1 MAICAGARLKIICA
15 GTQKPGEIQ
24 AKKHYE
30 GEFMVLNLII
40 DDEQSEVLTTLAD
53 HEDQTAEE
61 YASDMLNNLL
71 ATIWRDLQEEFLS

>member
-1 MAICAGARLKIICA
+1 
-15 GTQKPGEIQ
+15 
-24 AKKHYE
+24 
-30 GEFMVLNLII
+30 MVLNLFI
-40 DDEQSEVLTTLAD
+40 DDEQSEVLTTLAE